1 MTRVAVSW
9 SGGKDCCLAL
19 YKALQK
25 GLEVSCLLNFVS
37 RDERCMGHGISSKL
51 IAAQSEATG
60 IPLLQKEVTWD
71 TYEEGFK
78 EAARE
83 LKRMGIDGIVF
94 GDIDIVEHIDWV
106 IRVCNEVGVLYM
118 EPLWRL
124 DRVRILK
131 EFVGLG
137 FEAIVVS
144 TRADI
149 FGSEWLGKKVNEAFI
164 NDLLRLREKR
174 DFDVCGELGEYHTL
188 VTDGPIFKKR
198 VGIRAHKKVL
208 REDLKRWL
216 LDITDFSL
224 EEKPARSHGPL
235 TSLTTL

>member
-9 SGGKDCCLAL
+9 SGGKDSCLAL

-37 RDERCMGHGISSKL
+37 KDGRCMAHGISSKL
-51 IAAQSEATG
+51 IAAQSEAIG
-60 IPLLQKEVTWD
+60 IPLFQKEVTWE

-83 LKRMGIDGIVF
+83 LKRTGIDGIVF

-144 TRADI
+144 ARADI
-149 FGSEWLGKKVNEAFI
+149 FGSEWLGKKINEAFI

-188 VTDGPIFKKR
+188 VTDGPIFKKH

-224 EEKPARSHGPL
+224 EEKPVRSHGPL

>member
-9 SGGKDCCLAL
+9 SGGKDSCLAL
-19 YKALQK
+19 YKAFQK

-37 RDERCMGHGISSKL
+37 KDGRCMAHGVSSKL
-51 IAAQSEATG
+51 IVAQSEAIG
-60 IPLLQKEVTWD
+60 IPLFQKEVTWE

-83 LKRMGIDGIVF
+83 LKRAGIDGIVF

-124 DRVRILK
+124 DRLQILK

-137 FEAIVVS
+137 FEAVVVS
-144 TRADI
+144 AEADL
-149 FGSEWLGKKVNEAFI
+149 FGAEWLGRKVNEAFI
-164 NDLLRLREKR
+164 DDLLRLRKR
-174 DFDVCGELGEYHTL
+174 NNFDLCGEFGEYHTL
-188 VTDGPIFKKR
+188 VIDGPIFKKR
-198 VGIRAHKKVL
+198 IKIRSCNRVL

-216 LDITDFSL
+216 LDIAEFSL
-224 EEKPARSHGPL
+224 EEKL
-235 TSLTTL
+235 

>member
-1 MTRVAVSW
+1 VTRVAVSW
-9 SGGKDCCLAL
+9 SGGKDSCLAL

-37 RDERCMGHGISSKL
+37 KDGRCMAHGVSSKL
-51 IAAQSEATG
+51 IAVQSEAIG

-83 LKRMGIDGIVF
+83 LKRAGIDGIVF

-106 IRVCNEVGVLYM
+106 IKVCNEAGVLYM

-124 DRVRILK
+124 DRLQILK

-144 TRADI
+144 AKADLFRA
-149 FGSEWLGKKVNEAFI
+149 EWLGRKVDEAFI
-164 NDLLRLREKR
+164 DDLLRLRER
-174 DFDVCGELGEYHTL
+174 NNFDLCGEFGEYHTF
-188 VTDGPIFKKR
+188 VINGPIFKKR
-198 VGIRAHKKVL
+198 IKIRSCNRVL

-216 LDITDFSL
+216 LDIAEFSL
-224 EEKPARSHGPL
+224 EEKL
-235 TSLTTL
+235 